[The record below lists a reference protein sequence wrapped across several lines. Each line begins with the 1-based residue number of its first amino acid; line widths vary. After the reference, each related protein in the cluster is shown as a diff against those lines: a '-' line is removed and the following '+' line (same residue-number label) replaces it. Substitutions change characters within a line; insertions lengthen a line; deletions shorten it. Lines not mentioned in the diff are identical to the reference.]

1 MITISNLKRSGN
13 MQIKNKTGI
22 VTPLLRGDIYLVN
35 LDPIV
40 GKEIGK
46 ARPAVV
52 IQNDIGNK
60 FSPVTII
67 APICSVKEITKP
79 LPIMIFLEKGEGGLK
94 EESYVDCGQIR
105 TIDKNKRLITKF
117 GTFDKTKMLE
127 VDKALKISLSLQ

>member
-1 MITISNLKRSGN
+1 MR
-13 MQIKNKTGI
+13 IKNKTG
-22 VTPLLRGDIYLVN
+22 VVLPLLRGDVYLVN

-46 ARPAVV
+46 ARPAVI

-67 APICSVKEITKP
+67 APITSSKEIIKP
-79 LPIMIFLEKGEGGLK
+79 LPIMIFLKKGEGGLL
-94 EESYVDCGQIR
+94 EDSYIDCGQIR
-105 TIDKNKRLITKF
+105 TIDIKQRLITRF
-117 GTFDKTKMLE
+117 GKLDKKKMQE

>member
-1 MITISNLKRSGN
+1 

-22 VTPLLRGDIYLVN
+22 IFPLLRGDVYLVN
-35 LDPIV
+35 LDPII

-46 ARPAVV
+46 ARPSVI

-67 APICSVKEITKP
+67 APISSVKEIIKP
-79 LPIMIFLEKGEGGLK
+79 LPIMILLKKGEGGLF
-94 EESYVDCGQIR
+94 EDSYVDCGQIR
-105 TIDKNKRLITKF
+105 TIDKDQRLITKF
-117 GTFDKTKMLE
+117 GALDKSKMLE

>member
-1 MITISNLKRSGN
+1 

-22 VTPLLRGDIYLVN
+22 IYPLLRGDIYLVN

-46 ARPAVV
+46 ARPAVIV
-52 IQNDIGNK
+52 QNDIGNK

-67 APICSVKEITKP
+67 APISSVKEITKP
-79 LPIMIFLEKGEGGLK
+79 LPIMIFLKKGEAGLS
-94 EESYVDCGQIR
+94 EDSYVDCGQIR
-105 TIDKNKRLITKF
+105 TVDKDQRLITKF
-117 GTFDKTKMLE
+117 GVLDKSKLLE

>member
-1 MITISNLKRSGN
+1 MPTKSE
-13 MQIKNKTGI
+13 TGI
-22 VTPLLRGDIYLVN
+22 TLPLRRGDVYLVN

-67 APICSVKEITKP
+67 VPIASIKEITKP
-79 LPIMIFLEKGEGGLK
+79 LPITIFLEKGEAGLK
-94 EESYVDCGQIR
+94 TDSYADCGQIR
-105 TIDKNKRLITKF
+105 TIDKEKRLITKL
-117 GTFDKTKMLE
+117 GALTPQKMKE
-127 VDKALKISLSLQ
+127 VDGALKISIGV

>member
-1 MITISNLKRSGN
+1 MPT
-13 MQIKNKTGI
+13 KNNTG
-22 VTPLLRGDIYLVN
+22 VVFPLLRGDVYLVN
-35 LDPIV
+35 LDPII

-46 ARPAVV
+46 ARPAVI

-67 APICSVKEITKP
+67 APISSVKEITKP
-79 LPIMIFLEKGEGGLK
+79 LPIMLFLEKGEGGVN

-105 TIDKNKRLITKF
+105 TIDKDKRLITKY
-117 GTFDKTKMLE
+117 GSLSKSKMNE

>member
-1 MITISNLKRSGN
+1 

-22 VTPLLRGDIYLVN
+22 IYPLLRGDVYLLN

-46 ARPAVV
+46 ARPAVI

-67 APICSVKEITKP
+67 APISSVKEITKP
-79 LPIMIFLEKGEGGLK
+79 LPIMIFLRKGESGLS
-94 EESYVDCGQIR
+94 EDSYIDCGQIR
-105 TIDKNKRLITKF
+105 TVDKDQRLITKF
-117 GTFDKTKMLE
+117 GTLDKNKMLE
-127 VDKALKISLSLQ
+127 VDKALKVSLSLQ

>member
-1 MITISNLKRSGN
+1 MPTKNEAGHIIT
-13 MQIKNKTGI
+13 
-22 VTPLLRGDIYLVN
+22 LLRGDVYLVN
-35 LDPIV
+35 LDPII

-46 ARPAVV
+46 ARPAVI

-67 APICSVKEITKP
+67 APISSVKEITKP

-105 TIDKNKRLITKF
+105 TIDKNQRLISKF
-117 GTFDKTKMLE
+117 GLLSKLKMSE
-127 VDKALKISLSLQ
+127 IDKALKVSLAL

>member
-1 MITISNLKRSGN
+1 

-22 VTPLLRGDIYLVN
+22 VEPLLRGDIYLVN

-46 ARPAVV
+46 ARPAVI

-67 APICSVKEITKP
+67 APISSVKEITKP
-79 LPIMIFLEKGEGGLK
+79 LPIMIFLEKEEGGLR
-94 EESYVDCGQIR
+94 EDSYADCGQIR
-105 TIDKNKRLITKF
+105 TVDKIERLVTKF
-117 GTFDKTKMLE
+117 GSLSKNKMFE
-127 VDKALKISLSLQ
+127 IDNAIKISLSLK